1 MELKEHITDEKA
13 GISYTLC
20 GDYYLPDL
28 EVPEPY
34 YPGRYAGAK
43 LRYLK
48 SCKEAIY
55 TAMLMKGTLNEYL
68 RDVDEECEQA
78 FDTIS
83 KQMMKAEGVTEQL
96 KADNQME
103 WVRRMNSIR
112 NRVNEII
119 LAEYVNVG

>member
-1 MELKEHITDEKA
+1 MDLKEHTVDEQT
-13 GISYTLC
+13 GISYTLH

-28 EVPEPY
+28 EVPEMY
-34 YPGRYAGAK
+34 YPGRYAEAK

-48 SCKEAIY
+48 CCKKAIY
-55 TAMLMKGTLNEYL
+55 TTMLIKGTQNEYL

-119 LAEYVNVG
+119 LGEYVNV

>member
-1 MELKEHITDEKA
+1 MELQKHITDEQTR
-13 GISYTLC
+13 ISYTLC

-28 EVPEPY
+28 EVPKTY
-34 YPGRYAGAK
+34 YPGRYAEAK

-48 SCKEAIY
+48 SCKKAIY
-55 TAMLMKGTLNEYL
+55 TAMLIKGTLNDYL
-68 RDVDEECEQA
+68 KETDSECEEA

-83 KQMMKAEGVTEQL
+83 KQMMEAEGVTEQL

-112 NRVNEII
+112 DRVNEII
-119 LAEYVNVG
+119 LAEYVNL